1 MDYSQV
7 KVKDLKEMKLDE
19 LNDLASFIRS
29 KIITTVSQNGGHLSS
44 NLGMVEL
51 TIALHKVF
59 DTPRDKIIFDVSHQ
73 TYAHKLLTDRAE
85 KFSTLR
91 KMNGISGFSKYSE
104 SLHDAW
110 EAGHSSTAL
119 SASIGMAV
127 AREAGEDIGEIIAVV
142 GDASITNGLSFEA
155 LNYLGANPQHKVII
169 VINDNEMSVSKNVGS
184 IARTFNK
191 IRVKRQKSLV
201 YSLFPEKSHNII
213 ARINGSI
220 KSLIYHKN
228 IFDVLNFKYFEGIDG
243 HNIKQLVKFLE
254 FAKNSNR
261 SVVLHV
267 KTTKGKG
274 YKYAEED
281 KIGVWHH
288 VPPFEI
294 ESGALKSSH
303 INDLTGE
310 VISKYLLT
318 KYANDMSIRV
328 ITPAMSLGS
337 GLNILKEEWND
348 RFYDVGIA
356 EENAVVIASSMALCN
371 MTPILFIYSTFL
383 QRAYDEIIHDIA
395 RTNLP
400 VLFCVDRAG
409 IVDGDGDTHQGVYD
423 VSFLKS
429 IPGITI
435 TMPSCYG
442 ELKQLLD
449 LGLAK
454 KYGPFVI
461 RYPKELTFAVDK
473 KYGNIQYG
481 TWEILLEPKK
491 TTFITYGTSV
501 YEFLEAFRAKELI
514 NDVGLINARFIN
526 PLDYDVL
533 NMLFENNTRIVVY
546 EEVIKN
552 NSLGTAILEY
562 ANEKNIKIDLLHYA
576 LPNSYFQTATRK
588 ELLEK
593 YNLNIET
600 ILEEVRGK

>member
-104 SLHDAW
+104 SLYDAW

-228 IFDVLNFKYFEGIDG
+228 IF
-243 HNIKQLVKFLE
+243 LV
-254 FAKNSNR
+254 
-261 SVVLHV
+261 
-267 KTTKGKG
+267 
-274 YKYAEED
+274 
-281 KIGVWHH
+281 
-288 VPPFEI
+288 
-294 ESGALKSSH
+294 
-303 INDLTGE
+303 
-310 VISKYLLT
+310 
-318 KYANDMSIRV
+318 
-328 ITPAMSLGS
+328 
-337 GLNILKEEWND
+337 
-348 RFYDVGIA
+348 
-356 EENAVVIASSMALCN
+356 
-371 MTPILFIYSTFL
+371 
-383 QRAYDEIIHDIA
+383 
-395 RTNLP
+395 
-400 VLFCVDRAG
+400 
-409 IVDGDGDTHQGVYD
+409 
-423 VSFLKS
+423 
-429 IPGITI
+429 
-435 TMPSCYG
+435 
-442 ELKQLLD
+442 
-449 LGLAK
+449 
-454 KYGPFVI
+454 
-461 RYPKELTFAVDK
+461 
-473 KYGNIQYG
+473 
-481 TWEILLEPKK
+481 
-491 TTFITYGTSV
+491 
-501 YEFLEAFRAKELI
+501 
-514 NDVGLINARFIN
+514 
-526 PLDYDVL
+526 
-533 NMLFENNTRIVVY
+533 
-546 EEVIKN
+546 
-552 NSLGTAILEY
+552 
-562 ANEKNIKIDLLHYA
+562 
-576 LPNSYFQTATRK
+576 
-588 ELLEK
+588 
-593 YNLNIET
+593 NLN
-600 ILEEVRGK
+600 LQLNSKN